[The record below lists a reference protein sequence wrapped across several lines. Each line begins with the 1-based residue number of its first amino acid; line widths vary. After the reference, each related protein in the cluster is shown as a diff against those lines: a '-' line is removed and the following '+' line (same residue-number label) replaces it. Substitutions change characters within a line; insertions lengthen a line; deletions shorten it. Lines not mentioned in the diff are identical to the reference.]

1 MRRNAFQCL
10 LMESCIWIQF
20 SLPSETLAT
29 AHQIHAQERHDKNKI
44 YSVHEPEVQCI
55 AKDKAGK
62 Q

>member
-1 MRRNAFQCL
+1 
-10 LMESCIWIQF
+10 MESCIWIQF